1 MQATE
6 DVMNIIPHL
15 NFNGQCKEA
24 FEFYAKLLDGEIKFS
39 MTWGEMPG
47 GAADQFPPETH
58 NLIMHTTLE
67 VDGDFIMGADSP
79 PGRYTQPKGITVSIG
94 VQSKDKAEGIFNQL
108 SEGGNVTMPFGQTFW
123 SPGFGMCVD
132 RYGIPWMVNTEQA
145 M

>member
-1 MQATE
+1 
-6 DVMNIIPHL
+6 MNIIPHL

-24 FEFYAKLLDGEIKFS
+24 FDFYAELLDGEIKTS

-47 GAADQFPPETH
+47 GAADQFPKETH
-58 NLIMHTTLE
+58 KLIMHTALE

-94 VQSKDKAEGIFNQL
+94 VKSKDKAESIFNQL
-108 SEGGNVTMPFGQTFW
+108 AEGGSVTMPFAQTFW

-132 RYGIPWMVNTEQA
+132 RYGIPWMVNTEHE

>member
-1 MQATE
+1 
-6 DVMNIIPHL
+6 MNIIPHL

-47 GAADQFPPETH
+47 DAADQFPPETH

-79 PGRYTQPKGITVSIG
+79 PDRYTPPKGITVSIG
-94 VQSKDKAEGIFNQL
+94 VKDKAKAEKLFNALAQ
-108 SEGGNVTMPFGQTFW
+108 GGNVTMPFAQTFW

-132 RYGIPWMVNTEQA
+132 RFGIPWMVNTESH
-145 M
+145 

>member
-1 MQATE
+1 
-6 DVMNIIPHL
+6 MNIIPHL

-24 FEFYAKLLDGEIKFS
+24 FDFYAKLLDGEIKFS

-47 GAADQFPPETH
+47 DMGSQCPPETK

-79 PGRYTQPKGITVSIG
+79 PDRYTPPKGITVSIG
-94 VQSKDKAEGIFNQL
+94 VKSKDKGEKIFKAL
-108 SEGGNVTMPFGQTFW
+108 SEGGNVMMPYEKTFW

-132 RYGIPWMVNTEQA
+132 RFGIPWMVNTEDHS
-145 M
+145 

>member
-1 MQATE
+1 MI
-6 DVMNIIPHL
+6 IIPHL

-24 FEFYAKLLDGEIKFS
+24 FDFYAKVLDGEIKFS

-58 NLIMHTTLE
+58 KLIMHTTLE

-79 PGRYTQPKGITVSIG
+79 PERYTEPKGITVSIG
-94 VQSKDKAEGIFNQL
+94 VKSKDKAERVFNAL
-108 SEGGNVTMPFGQTFW
+108 AEGGRVNMPFEQTFW

-132 RYGIPWMVNTEQA
+132 RFGIPWMVNTEA
-145 M
+145 EHS

>member
-1 MQATE
+1 
-6 DVMNIIPHL
+6 MNIIPHL

-24 FEFYAKLLDGEIKFS
+24 FGFYASLLDGEIKFT

-47 GAADQFPPETH
+47 GAADQFPKETH
-58 NLIMHTTLE
+58 NLIMHTVLE

-94 VQSKDKAEGIFNQL
+94 VKSKDKAESIFKQL
-108 SEGGNVTMPFGQTFW
+108 AAGGNVTMPFAQTFW

-132 RYGIPWMVNTEQA
+132 RYGIPWMVNTEQP

>member
-1 MQATE
+1 
-6 DVMNIIPHL
+6 MNIIPHL

-24 FEFYAKLLDGEIKFS
+24 FDFYAKLLDGEVKFS

-58 NLIMHTTLE
+58 KLIMHTTLE

-79 PGRYTQPKGITVSIG
+79 PDRYTPPKGITVSIG
-94 VQSKDKAEGIFNQL
+94 VKDKAKGEKIFNAL
-108 SEGGNVTMPFGQTFW
+108 ADGGSVTMPYAETFW

-132 RYGIPWMVNTEQA
+132 RFGIPWMVNTEENRA
-145 M
+145 G